1 LLSYL
6 SGKFQLKCEKINFGR
21 MGRIFVSGVGTEV
34 GKTFFCAVLLKKFKG
49 RGTFYFKPVET
60 GGRKP
65 QDYSLCSKLAD
76 FSEPPVYHF
85 YAPASPHLSAKLAK
99 KKIDLSQIKRK
110 IQEIDDSYGVVIEG
124 AGGLLVPLSDKP
136 LYTWADLISELKIPL
151 IIVAS
156 SYLGVINH
164 TLMTVEVAQ
173 KRKIDVIGV
182 VLNYQRKPRTIAEKT
197 NEQVLKKILG
207 EKFLGSIP
215 FCSSQ
220 NFALAQRLSRIN
232 WKKIKGVLFS

>member
-1 LLSYL
+1 
-6 SGKFQLKCEKINFGR
+6 

-34 GKTFFCAVLLKKFKG
+34 GKTFFCAVLLRKFKG
-49 RGTFYFKPVET
+49 MGTFYFKPVET

-65 QDYSLCSKLAD
+65 QDYSLCSKIAD

-85 YAPASPHLSAKLAK
+85 YAPASPHLSAKLSK
-99 KKIDLSQIKRK
+99 KKIQISKIKRK
-110 IQEIDDSYGVVIEG
+110 LEDIGGKYGVVIEG
-124 AGGLLVPLSDKP
+124 AGGLLVPLTDNP
-136 LYTWADLISELKIPL
+136 LYTWADLIAEFKIPL

-164 TLMTVEVAQ
+164 TLMTVEVAE
-173 KRKIDVIGV
+173 KRKINVVGV
-182 VLNYQRKPRTIAEKT
+182 VLNYQRKPKTIAEKT

-215 FCSSQ
+215 FSPSQ
-220 NFALAQRLSRIN
+220 NFDLAQRLSRIN
-232 WKKIKGVLFS
+232 WKKIKNILFS